1 MVSDCRPI
9 SGSCSAAPSPR
20 PAASPTRR
28 RDARAARDAGTRAH
42 TVEPHRAEAARRPLD
57 IKNSCPCVANV

>member
-9 SGSCSAAPSPR
+9 SGSCSAAPPPR

-28 RDARAARDAGTRAH
+28 RAARDAGTRAH

-57 IKNSCPCVANV
+57 IKNSCPRVANV

>member
-28 RDARAARDAGTRAH
+28 RAARDAGTRAH

-57 IKNSCPCVANV
+57 IKNSCPRVANV

>member
-1 MVSDCRPI
+1 MRGVWYPIAVQSPAHARP
-9 SGSCSAAPSPR
+9 
-20 PAASPTRR
+20 RR
-28 RDARAARDAGTRAH
+28 RHARDARDAGTRAH

>member
-1 MVSDCRPI
+1 MLGRAV
-9 SGSCSAAPSPR
+9 AAPRSL
-20 PAASPTRR
+20 ADAPTRR

>member
-20 PAASPTRR
+20 PAASPPRR
-28 RDARAARDAGTRAH
+28 RDARDAGTRAH

-57 IKNSCPCVANV
+57 IKNSCPRVANV

>member
-28 RDARAARDAGTRAH
+28 RDARDAGTRAH

-57 IKNSCPCVANV
+57 IKNSCPRVANV